1 MSQPA
6 SQLQCGGGGGGACTM
21 LFLCNKLGHDSE
33 WKVIHSARSL
43 LEARILQCL
52 VTGGTENGLTLLG
65 GCDC

>member
-1 MSQPA
+1 
-6 SQLQCGGGGGGACTM
+6 M
-21 LFLCNKLGHDSE
+21 LFLCNELGHDSE

-43 LEARILQCL
+43 LEARIFQCL